1 MDKVTEM
8 ALFLIST
15 ISSLY
20 ITVVMLR
27 FLFQLVRAEFYNPL
41 SQFIVKVTNPL
52 LVPLRRLIPG
62 ILGIDIASVVL
73 ALLLQILAIEAIYL
87 VENGR
92 FSPFTAEIFILASR
106 LVILVVL
113 NIYFWALLVMVILS
127 WVAPN
132 SNHPVTSLINSLLYP
147 LLNRIQKVIPPM
159 SGLDFSPMVAM
170 ILIYCLK
177 ILFDINR

>member
-87 VENGR
+87 IQAGQ
-92 FSPFTAEIFILASR
+92 FLPFITV
-106 LVILVVL
+106 LVISGFKLIALVL
-113 NIYFWALLVMVILS
+113 DIYFWALLIMVVLS
-127 WVAPN
+127 WVAPH
-132 SNHPVTSLINSLLYP
+132 SNHPVTSLISSLLHP
-147 LLNRIQKVIPPM
+147 LLSRIQRLIPPM
-159 SGLDFSPMVAM
+159 GGLDFSPMVAM
-170 ILIYCLK
+170 IFIYCLK
-177 ILFDINR
+177 ILFGVG